1 LPLPRVRAILSAMSD
16 QMNVFDRRVVRTHRD
31 RAAPGLAKFDFL
43 FREVADRLADRLLD
57 ISREFP
63 LAVDIGS
70 HTGMLRD
77 AISAN
82 SRIGT
87 LLQADISEAM
97 VRQAGGPAIVADEEA
112 LPFAE
117 GRFDLAVS
125 NLSLHWVNDLPG
137 ALLQVRRCLKPDG
150 LFLAATLGGDTLIEL
165 RECLMAAEIELR
177 DGASPRVSPFLE
189 IRDAGALMQRAG
201 FALPVIDTDTIT
213 VTYENALKLLADLRG
228 MGETSA
234 AVVRPREFT
243 RKDLFLRMAQLY
255 QERHAGPD
263 GRINAT
269 FEVIWLH
276 GWAPH
281 ETQQQPLRP
290 GSAEARLADALD
302 TAEIPVADKA
312 RPE

>member
-1 LPLPRVRAILSAMSD
+1 MSD
-16 QMNVFDRRVVRTHRD
+16 TMHVFDRRAVRAHRD
-31 RAAPGLAKFDFL
+31 RAAGGFGAFDFL
-43 FREVADRLADRLLD
+43 FRETAERLAERLLD
-57 ISREFP
+57 ITREFP

-70 HTGMLRD
+70 HDGALRG
-77 AISAN
+77 AAMAGG
-82 SRIGT
+82 RIGT
-87 LLQADISEAM
+87 LLHADMSEAM
-97 VRQAGGPAIVADEEA
+97 ARRVNGPALVADEEA
-112 LPFAE
+112 LPFAA
-117 GRFDLAVS
+117 GQFDLALS

-137 ALLQVRRCLKPDG
+137 TLLQIRRCLKPDG

-201 FALPVIDTDTIT
+201 FALPVIDSDRIV

-228 MGETSA
+228 MGETGA
-234 AVVRPREFT
+234 AVARPREFA
-243 RKDLFLRMAQLY
+243 RKDLFLRMAEIY

-263 GRINAT
+263 GRIRAS

-290 GSAEARLADALD
+290 GSAELRLADALE

-312 RPE
+312 RPD

>member
-1 LPLPRVRAILSAMSD
+1 MSD
-16 QMNVFDRRVVRTHRD
+16 SMNVFDRQAVRAHRN
-31 RAAPGLAKFDFL
+31 RAAPDFSDYDFL
-43 FREVADRLADRLLD
+43 FREAGARLADRLLD

-63 LAVDIGS
+63 LAVDIGC
-70 HTGMLRD
+70 HDGGLRN
-77 AISAN
+77 ALLASG
-82 SRIGT
+82 RIGA
-87 LLQADISEAM
+87 LLQSDLSEAM
-97 VRQAGGPAIVADEEA
+97 ARRADSPDGPVVVADEEA

-117 GRFDLAVS
+117 ARFDLAVS

-137 ALLQVRRCLKPDG
+137 TLLQIRRILKPDG
-150 LFLAATLGGDTLIEL
+150 LFLAATLGGETLVEL

-201 FALPVIDTDTIT
+201 FALPVIDSDSIT
-213 VTYENALKLLADLRG
+213 VTYDNALKLLADLRG
-228 MGETSA
+228 MGETDA
-234 AVVRPREFT
+234 AMARVRGFT
-243 RKDLFLRMAQLY
+243 RRDLFLRMAEIY
-255 QERHAGPD
+255 KARYAGPD
-263 GRINAT
+263 GRIAAT

-302 TAEIPVADKA
+302 VGESAVPDKA

>member
-1 LPLPRVRAILSAMSD
+1 MFSTAAWSARTATVPRPDLPSSTSCSARS
-16 QMNVFDRRVVRTHRD
+16 RT
-31 RAAPGLAKFDFL
+31 GC
-43 FREVADRLADRLLD
+43 
-57 ISREFP
+57 
-63 LAVDIGS
+63 
-70 HTGMLRD
+70 
-77 AISAN
+77 
-82 SRIGT
+82 
-87 LLQADISEAM
+87 
-97 VRQAGGPAIVADEEA
+97 QAGGPAIVADEEA

-269 FEVIWLH
+269 LRSSGYMAGH
-276 GWAPH
+276 RMKPSNNPCAPAVRRH
-281 ETQQQPLRP
+281 AWQMHWIR
-290 GSAEARLADALD
+290 R
-302 TAEIPVADKA
+302 KF
-312 RPE
+312 R